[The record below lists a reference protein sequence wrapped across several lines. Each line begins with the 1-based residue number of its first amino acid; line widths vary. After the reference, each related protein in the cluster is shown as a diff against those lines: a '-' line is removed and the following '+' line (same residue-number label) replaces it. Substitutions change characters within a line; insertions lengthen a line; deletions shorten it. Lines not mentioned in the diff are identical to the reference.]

1 LIRFNRV
8 KVIKFALLFFDLS
21 MIDLDFQGKTA
32 VVCGGSSGIGKAIAL
47 EFAKANANVIIVA
60 RDEVKLEEVLSQLS
74 KKVFQHHSYVVADFS
89 VPSFLRKILERKF
102 HGINVDILIN
112 NSGGPAPGLASFAD
126 VSDFERAFTNH
137 VIGSQLLT
145 QHFTEGMKERRFGRI
160 INIISTSV
168 KEPISGLGVSN
179 TIRGAMAGWSK
190 TISKELAPFGITVNN
205 VLPGSTEG
213 SRIEALISNRS
224 AVQNK
229 PEEDIRAA
237 MLQDIPVGRF
247 AKPEEIANAVLFLA
261 SNSSAYING
270 VNLAVDGGKMSSI

>member
-1 LIRFNRV
+1 
-8 KVIKFALLFFDLS
+8 